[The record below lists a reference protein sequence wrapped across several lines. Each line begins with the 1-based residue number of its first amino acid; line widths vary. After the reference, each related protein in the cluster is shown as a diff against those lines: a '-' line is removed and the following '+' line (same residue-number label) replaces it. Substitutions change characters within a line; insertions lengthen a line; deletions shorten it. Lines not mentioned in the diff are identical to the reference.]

1 MTLKNIQF
9 IFKLWNLD
17 LESYLK
23 SSIIH
28 LSITAINSSVSN
40 VVNKA
45 YYIYYPQL
53 STSKQ

>member
-17 LESYLK
+17 LESHLK

-28 LSITAINSSVSN
+28 LSTNAINSSVSN

-45 YYIYYPQL
+45 YYISAAFNQ
-53 STSKQ
+53 